1 MAGGKGSR
9 LFPLTLDRAKPAVPF
24 GGRYRIIDFVL
35 SNMANSGIRSV
46 YVLTQYKSQ
55 SLAEHVQ
62 RAWGNRGGFDSFVTV
77 VPAQMRMGESW
88 YRGTADSVFQNIH
101 LIEEYRADAV
111 LVFGADHVY
120 KMNVRQMTDYH
131 FEQQRHRHGRLPAH
145 PGGGGARVRHRPGRR
160 PSSASSAFRRSR
172 SAIRSPS
179 PAIPTH
185 CLASMGNYVFAPG
198 PLVEELRA
206 DAERESHH
214 DFGRNILPT
223 LVKTGQVFAYN
234 FSHNRIR
241 GVSDELENAYWRDV
255 GTIDAYYEANM
266 DLKNVVP
273 SLNLYNWEWPIMSA
287 NYPDPPAKLVFDDDT
302 RRGIGLQSIISGGCI
317 IAGGFVKD
325 SVLGRNVFVDAGAE
339 VKESV
344 LFDNVYVGRGARIQR
359 AIIDKNVRVAEGD
372 HIGHDLARDSLRHT
386 VSEGGVTV
394 VQKARDTLADP
405 IAKLLRRCLPCRRFP
420 SLSSST
426 GTSTSRRARTRGPTS
441 SSGNRRRRRCTTGT
455 RASTPSATAPTPTR
469 ASTTPRARIEAIVN
483 NYARMSYNFGPTL
496 ARWIERHDPRRARS
510 GCARPTPSSGGACGT
525 AARWRRPT
533 RTRSCRC

>member
-1 MAGGKGSR
+1 MDGQRRFIALIMAGGKGSR
-9 LFPLTLDRAKPAVPF
+9 LYPLTLDRAKPAVPY

-62 RAWGNRGGFDSFVTV
+62 RAWGIRGGYDSFVTV

-131 FEQQRHRHGRLPAH
+131 FERNAIATVACLQVPVADASQFGIVQVDAEQRVIGFQEKPERDPVTIPGDPA
-145 PGGGGARVRHRPGRR
+145 
-160 PSSASSAFRRSR
+160 
-172 SAIRSPS
+172 
-179 PAIPTH
+179 H

-198 PLVEELRA
+198 PLVDELRA
-206 DAERESHH
+206 DAGRESHH

-223 LVKTGQVFAYN
+223 FVETGRVYAYN

-287 NYPDPPAKLVFDDDT
+287 NYPDPPAKLVFDDET

-339 VKESV
+339 VKESI

-394 VQKARDTLADP
+394 VQKARDTL
-405 IAKLLRRCLPCRRFP
+405 L
-420 SLSSST
+420 
-426 GTSTSRRARTRGPTS
+426 
-441 SSGNRRRRRCTTGT
+441 
-455 RASTPSATAPTPTR
+455 
-469 ASTTPRARIEAIVN
+469 
-483 NYARMSYNFGPTL
+483 
-496 ARWIERHDPRRARS
+496 
-510 GCARPTPSSGGACGT
+510 
-525 AARWRRPT
+525 
-533 RTRSCRC
+533 TRSRNF

>member
-1 MAGGKGSR
+1 
-9 LFPLTLDRAKPAVPF
+9 VPF

-131 FEQQRHRHGRLPAH
+131 FERGAVATIACLPIPVSAAHEFGIVQVDDQQRVIGFQEKPDRDPVTIPGDPA
-145 PGGGGARVRHRPGRR
+145 
-160 PSSASSAFRRSR
+160 
-172 SAIRSPS
+172 
-179 PAIPTH
+179 H

-223 LVKTGQVFAYN
+223 LVKPGKVFSYN

-287 NYPDPPAKLVFDDDT
+287 NYPDPPAKLVFDDET

-394 VQKARDTLADP
+394 VQKARDTL
-405 IAKLLRRCLPCRRFP
+405 L
-420 SLSSST
+420 
-426 GTSTSRRARTRGPTS
+426 
-441 SSGNRRRRRCTTGT
+441 
-455 RASTPSATAPTPTR
+455 
-469 ASTTPRARIEAIVN
+469 
-483 NYARMSYNFGPTL
+483 
-496 ARWIERHDPRRARS
+496 
-510 GCARPTPSSGGACGT
+510 
-525 AARWRRPT
+525 
-533 RTRSCRC
+533 TRSRNF

>member
-1 MAGGKGSR
+1 MDGQRRFVVLIMAGGKGSR

-131 FEQQRHRHGRLPAH
+131 FEHNAVATIACLPIPVSAAHEFGIVQVDDQQRVIGFQEKPERDPITI
-145 PGGGGARVRHRPGRR
+145 PGD
-160 PSSASSAFRRSR
+160 
-172 SAIRSPS
+172 
-179 PAIPTH
+179 PTH

-223 LVKTGQVFAYN
+223 LVKTGKVFSYN

-287 NYPDPPAKLVFDDDT
+287 NYPDPPAKLVFDDET

-394 VQKARDTLADP
+394 VQKARDTL
-405 IAKLLRRCLPCRRFP
+405 L
-420 SLSSST
+420 
-426 GTSTSRRARTRGPTS
+426 
-441 SSGNRRRRRCTTGT
+441 
-455 RASTPSATAPTPTR
+455 
-469 ASTTPRARIEAIVN
+469 
-483 NYARMSYNFGPTL
+483 
-496 ARWIERHDPRRARS
+496 
-510 GCARPTPSSGGACGT
+510 
-525 AARWRRPT
+525 
-533 RTRSCRC
+533 TRSRNF

>member
-1 MAGGKGSR
+1 MDGQRRFIALIMAGGKGSR

-62 RAWGNRGGFDSFVTV
+62 RAWGIRGGYDSFVTV

-120 KMNVRQMTDYH
+120 KMNVRQMTDFH
-131 FEQQRHRHGRLPAH
+131 FERSAIATVACLQVPVADAQQFGIVQVDEQQRVIGFQEKPDRDPITIPGDPA
-145 PGGGGARVRHRPGRR
+145 
-160 PSSASSAFRRSR
+160 
-172 SAIRSPS
+172 
-179 PAIPTH
+179 H

-198 PLVEELRA
+198 PLVDELRA

-214 DFGRNILPT
+214 DFGRNVLPT
-223 LVKTGQVFAYN
+223 MVQSGRVFAYN
-234 FSHNRIR
+234 FSYNRIR

-255 GTIDAYYEANM
+255 GTIDAYYDANM

-287 NYPDPPAKLVFDDDT
+287 NYPDPPAKLVFDDET
-302 RRGIGLQSIISGGCI
+302 RRGIGLQSIVSGGCI

-339 VKESV
+339 VKESI
-344 LFDNVYVGRGARIQR
+344 LFDNVYVGRGARVQR
-359 AIIDKNVRVAEGD
+359 AIIDKNVRVSEGD

-394 VQKARDTLADP
+394 VQKARDTL
-405 IAKLLRRCLPCRRFP
+405 L
-420 SLSSST
+420 
-426 GTSTSRRARTRGPTS
+426 
-441 SSGNRRRRRCTTGT
+441 
-455 RASTPSATAPTPTR
+455 
-469 ASTTPRARIEAIVN
+469 
-483 NYARMSYNFGPTL
+483 
-496 ARWIERHDPRRARS
+496 
-510 GCARPTPSSGGACGT
+510 
-525 AARWRRPT
+525 
-533 RTRSCRC
+533 TRSRNF